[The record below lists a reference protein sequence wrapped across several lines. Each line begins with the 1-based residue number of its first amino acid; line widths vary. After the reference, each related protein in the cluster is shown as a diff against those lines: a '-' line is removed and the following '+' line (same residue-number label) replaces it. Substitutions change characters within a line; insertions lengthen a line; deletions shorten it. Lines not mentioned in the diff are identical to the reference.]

1 MSARPKRAA
10 PRRGPWPGRGALK
23 RTAAALVL
31 AAVCAA
37 GLVAPAGAADVAG
50 MGGNLLLAQSAG
62 SGVSAD
68 EAAALVRS
76 ASGGRILGVRRVNR
90 GGGPA
95 YQVKVLLDG
104 GRVRVYVVD
113 AQSGQ
118 ILP

>member
-1 MSARPKRAA
+1 MGARPQRAA
-10 PRRGPWPGRGALK
+10 ARGGRRPGRGAMK
-23 RTAAALVL
+23 RAGAALVL
-31 AAVCAA
+31 AALCAT
-37 GLVAPAGAADVAG
+37 GLAAAADAAG
-50 MGGNLLLAQSAG
+50 MGRNLLLAQSVG

-68 EAAALVRS
+68 EAAAMVRS

-95 YQVKVLLDG
+95 YEVKVLLDG
-104 GRVRVYVVD
+104 GRVRIYVVD